1 MTTTLKLLLREDKA
15 RTDGTAP
22 VYLRITHRRR
32 SRFVKSG
39 VRVAPNLWSPAKQR
53 VSRTHPLAAK
63 LNQDLEALMSRAM
76 QARTELNHWG
86 RPTAEA
92 VQRLLKEDGGAST
105 LFPFM
110 ESYADEWK
118 RKGKYWEYKKVL
130 VLRNKLRGYAKRKGL
145 DFRDIDREFLIGFR
159 SYMRTE
165 CKNMESTQEKA
176 LYMLKAIFKRAVQDK
191 LISPTDDPFVYYS
204 IGVTRGTREKLTLQ
218 QIHDL
223 EAVEVEPGS
232 KQEVAR
238 DVFLFAF
245 YASGMRFGD
254 VCSLRWECVRGDRL
268 VYTMMKSGK
277 PKSVK
282 LKRRAQEILDRYRT
296 TTAHSGPFVFP
307 LLDPDLDYSDPFF
320 LRKKVHS
327 KTAGVNLRLKQLAEK
342 AGIEAKVT
350 THVARHSFADLAR
363 RKSNGNVDAVRRSL
377 GHSKLQT
384 TQTYLDSFDQDAED
398 GLMDV
403 VFD

>member
-1 MTTTLKLLLREDKA
+1 MTTTLKLLLREDKT
-15 RTDGTAP
+15 RSDGTAP
-22 VYLRITHRRR
+22 VYLRITHRRH
-32 SRFVKSG
+32 SRLVKSG
-39 VRVAPNLWSPAKQR
+39 VLVAPEHWNANRQR
-53 VSRTHPLAAK
+53 VSKSHPLAAA
-63 LNQDLEALMSRAM
+63 LNQDLEALMARAM
-76 QARTELNHWG
+76 QARSELNHRG
-86 RPTAEA
+86 RPTAAA
-92 VQRLLKEDGGAST
+92 VQRLLQEGEASST

-110 ESYADEWK
+110 EAYADEWK

-130 VLRNKLRGYAKRKGL
+130 VLSNKLRRYVKRKDL
-145 DFRDIDREFLIGFR
+145 DFRDVDREFLIGFR
-159 SYMRTE
+159 AFMRTE
-165 CKNMESTQEKA
+165 CKNKESTQEKA
-176 LYMLKAIFKRAVQDK
+176 LYMLKAIFKRAVVDG
-191 LISPTDDPFVYYS
+191 LIRPSDDPFVYYR
-204 IGVTRGTREKLTLQ
+204 IGVTKGTREKLTLD
-218 QIHDL
+218 QIRAL
-223 EAVEVEPGS
+223 EAVEVVSGS

-254 VCSLRWECVRGDRL
+254 VCSLRWESVRGDRL

-282 LKRRAQEILDRYRT
+282 LKQRARQILARYQAVT
-296 TTAHSGPFVFP
+296 PQLGPFVFP
-307 LLDPDLDYSDPFF
+307 LLDPTLDYSDPFF

-327 KTAGVNLRLKQLAEK
+327 KTASVNLRLKQLANAAE
-342 AGIEAKVT
+342 IETKVT

-398 GLMDV
+398 GLMDI

>member
-1 MTTTLKLLLREDKA
+1 
-15 RTDGTAP
+15 
-22 VYLRITHRRR
+22 
-32 SRFVKSG
+32 
-39 VRVAPNLWSPAKQR
+39 
-53 VSRTHPLAAK
+53 
-63 LNQDLEALMSRAM
+63 
-76 QARTELNHWG
+76 
-86 RPTAEA
+86 
-92 VQRLLKEDGGAST
+92 
-105 LFPFM
+105 
-110 ESYADEWK
+110 
-118 RKGKYWEYKKVL
+118 
-130 VLRNKLRGYAKRKGL
+130 
-145 DFRDIDREFLIGFR
+145 
-159 SYMRTE
+159 
-165 CKNMESTQEKA
+165 
-176 LYMLKAIFKRAVQDK
+176 MLKAIFKRAVQDK
-191 LISPTDDPFVYYS
+191 LISPTDDPFIYYS
-204 IGVTRGTREKLTLQ
+204 IGVTRGTREKLTLR

-223 EAVEVEPGS
+223 EAVGVEPGS
-232 KQEVAR
+232 KQELAR

-268 VYTMMKSGK
+268 IYTMMKSGK

-282 LKRRAQEILDRYRT
+282 LKRRAREIIHKYRAI
-296 TTAHSGPFVFP
+296 TATRGPFVFP

-350 THVARHSFADLAR
+350 THVARHSFADLSR
-363 RKSNGNVDAVRRSL
+363 RKSSGNVDAVRRSL
-377 GHSKLQT
+377 GHTKLQT